1 MNTPEPLLNKTEL
14 RRSLLQTRKS
24 LSPEAWRE
32 KSDRICNHL
41 QNSPLFTQAKTILAY
56 FSCHQEPD
64 LSPLFTS
71 SVEQA
76 SCLLNSVEQAS
87 CLLNSVEQAS
97 CLLNSGD
104 RQDACPTNA
113 IPTPK
118 KWGFPRCVGSY
129 LSWHIWQPGDAL
141 HTGIYGI
148 LEPLPDAPKI
158 DHSEVDLILIP
169 AVGCDLRGYRLGYG
183 GGYYDRMLSKAEWE
197 SKVAIGMIFEFA
209 LIAQLPVDS
218 WDQPLH
224 GICTESGNLESK
236 IYNLK

>member
-1 MNTPEPLLNKTEL
+1 MNTPEPSLTKTEF
-14 RRSLLQTRKS
+14 RKSLIQTRKS
-24 LSPEAWRE
+24 ISPEAWIE

-41 QNSPLFTQAKTILAY
+41 QNSPLFEQAKTILAY
-56 FSCHQEPD
+56 FSCRQEPD
-64 LSPLFTS
+64 LSLLFTS

-76 SCLLNSVEQAS
+76 SCLLNS
-87 CLLNSVEQAS
+87 
-97 CLLNSGD
+97 GD
-104 RQDACPTNA
+104 RHLACSTNA

-118 KWGFPRCVGSY
+118 KWGFPRCVGKE

-141 HTGIYGI
+141 HTGLYGI

-158 DHSEVDLILIP
+158 DQSEVDLILVP

-183 GGYYDRMLSKAEWE
+183 GGYYDRMLSKSEWE
-197 SKVAIGMIFEFA
+197 SKVAIGIIFEFA

-224 GICTESGNLESK
+224 GICTESGHLKFNK
-236 IYNLK
+236 I

>member
-1 MNTPEPLLNKTEL
+1 MNTSEPLLNKTEL

-24 LSPEAWRE
+24 LSPEAWRQ

-56 FSCHQEPD
+56 FSCRQEPD
-64 LSPLFTS
+64 LSPLFT
-71 SVEQA
+71 
-76 SCLLNSVEQAS
+76 
-87 CLLNSVEQAS
+87 
-97 CLLNSGD
+97 
-104 RQDACPTNA
+104 
-113 IPTPK
+113 TPK
-118 KWGFPRCVGSY
+118 KWGFPRCVGKD

-158 DHSEVDLILIP
+158 DQSEVDLILIP
-169 AVGCDLRGYRLGYG
+169 ALGCDLRGYRLGYG

-197 SKVAIGMIFEFA
+197 SKIAIGMIFEFA